1 MPIRRW
7 RPRVRRGMA
16 ALEVVIIAGLTLP
29 MAAAIFWLL
38 VRTVRHFFGMLGNG
52 VGLPYF

>member
-7 RPRVRRGMA
+7 RPHVRRGMA
-16 ALEVVIIAGLTLP
+16 TLEVVLVTGLTLP
-29 MAAAIFWLL
+29 LAFAIFWTL
-38 VRTVRHFFGMLGNG
+38 VLAVRRFFGMLGTG